1 MEESQGKR
9 RIGYNAWSAKESST
23 LLELMVDAANRG
35 WCNTNGVL
43 SKQVVEKKIL
53 PALNEKLGCQKNYA
67 MYQSRLSWFKQQYHK
82 YSELMRYSS
91 GFGWDLIT
99 KKFIASDEVWDNYF
113 ESHPKQRHLRT
124 DTFPDYEDLRIA
136 IDNVTA
142 TGRNSISLGDES
154 DARIYGV
161 EENRH
166 VTIDDYVFDESQE
179 AYVQTQQDHSTN
191 APSSN
196 SYMSFPSF
204 ETMTRA
210 DVQEKIYL
218 RTNSITG
225 IATDIREMFKL
236 MEKRER
242 DREKKEMEDKN
253 NIWDAIKEIPN
264 LDNHTRYKAPAFIH
278 KFGMKDAFLKISHE
292 ER

>member
-1 MEESQGKR
+1 MEKSQGKR

-23 LLELMVDAANRG
+23 LLELMVDATNRG

-43 SKQVVEKKIL
+43 SKQMVEKKIL

-91 GFGWDLIT
+91 GFGWDPIT
-99 KKFIASDEVWDNYF
+99 KKFTASDEVWDNYF

-136 IDNVTA
+136 IGNATA

-196 SYMSFPSF
+196 SYMSFPCTMETNKELPVENIGNRKRTRTQHENSSSF
-204 ETMTRA
+204 DTMNRA

-218 RTNSITG
+218 GMDSITG

-253 NIWDAIKEIPN
+253 NI
-264 LDNHTRYKAPAFIH
+264 
-278 KFGMKDAFLKISHE
+278 
-292 ER
+292 